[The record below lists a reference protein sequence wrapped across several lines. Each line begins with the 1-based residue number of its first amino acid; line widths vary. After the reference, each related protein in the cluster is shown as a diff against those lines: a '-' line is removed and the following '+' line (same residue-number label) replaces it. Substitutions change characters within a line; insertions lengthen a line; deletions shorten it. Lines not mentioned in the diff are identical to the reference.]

1 MRSNQGLV
9 AGGRGRSA
17 LQGGMKTVTA
27 MVRAGNVR
35 T

>member
-1 MRSNQGLV
+1 MGSNQGAV

-17 LQGGMKTVTA
+17 LQGGMKRVTA
-27 MVRAGNVR
+27 MVKAGNIR